1 MKTHIFIIL
10 ILVNLTHQNQD
21 FTITSKTDNSTSLT
35 LKDPAPPSVSKHA
48 SFENPEPLFALPPPE
63 EFNYPEEVSQ
73 LSAVFRVE
81 VPANQ
86 STTFNYQ
93 IKENTTNCSMLFE
106 FYLSETKS
114 PSELVHTANVKV
126 YNPHNLLI
134 DTFNYSSDSKRSK
147 QHKLS
152 LDTVGKYKFVLKNK
166 NLVDVIVDLV
176 FGLTECHY
184 LKHKLHRNDFVT
196 FSNRFNTGVIRQ
208 SVCLLV
214 CD

>member
-1 MKTHIFIIL
+1 MNCHITLLL
-10 ILVNLTHQNQD
+10 ILTTLILPTQNKTVNSEPSTP
-21 FTITSKTDNSTSLT
+21 TDPESTPNSVHPNSEI
-35 LKDPAPPSVSKHA
+35 PAPLLS
-48 SFENPEPLFALPPPE
+48 LPPPE
-63 EFNYPEEVSQ
+63 EFDYPDEVSQ

-81 VPANQ
+81 VPANS

-93 IKENTTNCSMLFE
+93 IKENTTNCSMLLE
-106 FYLSETKS
+106 FFISETKS
-114 PSELVHTANVKV
+114 PSELVHTANIKV

-152 LDTVGKYKFVLKNK
+152 LDTVGKYRFMLKNK
-166 NLVDVIVDLV
+166 NSVDVIVDLV
-176 FGLTECHY
+176 FGLTDCHY

-214 CD
+214 CDK